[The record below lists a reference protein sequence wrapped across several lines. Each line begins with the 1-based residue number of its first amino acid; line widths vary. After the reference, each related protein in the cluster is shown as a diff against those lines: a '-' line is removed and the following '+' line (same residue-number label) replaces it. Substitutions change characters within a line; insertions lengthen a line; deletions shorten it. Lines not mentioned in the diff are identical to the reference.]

1 MNNQNVVKNWLQG
14 KKGKSQNMDTDGLS
28 LFSYN
33 MKIGQTLTIEKNDV
47 YSEIKIKQ
55 VLDVTAPNFYSQTTS
70 THVNLAK
77 MEGAKRVQGM
87 PNLKKHLRALTN
99 DRTAIIKIDRDKF
112 AILSVETP
120 KKVKYGLSTKENNEW
135 FVFPS

>member
-14 KKGKSQNMDTDGLS
+14 KRGKSQNMDTDGLS

-33 MKIGQTLTIEKNDV
+33 MKIGQTLTKEKEHDL
-47 YSEIKIKQ
+47 KIKQ

-99 DRTAIIKIDRDKF
+99 DRTAIIKIDKDKF

-120 KKVKYGLSTKENNEW
+120 KKVKYDLSTKKNKEW